1 LLPPRIF
8 FRSSSHSGDKSV
20 SRTTFPPRIHFQALF
35 SPPEIIRRRLRFL
48 IRMTPTK
55 PAILPCPSNS
65 LRASLLSL
73 GVDLLPDATID
84 QLATASSRLLS
95 PPNSILFR
103 EGESQPFLFLIESGQ
118 IELSMRAPGRPNVR
132 ILSLCNGNILAWS
145 ALLNQQPMTCS
156 ATTLSDCEL
165 LRIPA
170 TPLLETISA
179 FPSFGV
185 RFLHQINLAL
195 SERLTATRLQLLDLY
210 HPHNA

>member
-1 LLPPRIF
+1 
-8 FRSSSHSGDKSV
+8 
-20 SRTTFPPRIHFQALF
+20 
-35 SPPEIIRRRLRFL
+35 
-48 IRMTPTK
+48 MTPIK
-55 PAILPCPSNS
+55 PSILPCPSNS

-73 GVDLLPDATID
+73 GVALLPDATID

-170 TPLLETISA
+170 TSLLETISA